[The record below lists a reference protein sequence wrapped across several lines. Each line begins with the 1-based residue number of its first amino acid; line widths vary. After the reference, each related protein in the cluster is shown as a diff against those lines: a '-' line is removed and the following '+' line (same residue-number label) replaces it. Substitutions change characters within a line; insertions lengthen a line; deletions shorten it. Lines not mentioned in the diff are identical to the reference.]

1 MPESLGIRVTT
12 SNGRNDWSAI
22 EKRTKGFIKPK
33 DEDIIKNT
41 TFSLDFHP
49 HDIHFLLLMV
59 NVTWRFMDAALSR
72 AISNSRSTIS

>member
-49 HDIHFLLLMV
+49 WYSFSVINGKRHLAVYGCRRSEPRHF
-59 NVTWRFMDAALSR
+59 
-72 AISNSRSTIS
+72 